1 METEYS
7 KTTGRPLKPCPAG
20 FTRNPV
26 TNRCIKKG
34 SAPARKITRK
44 TKVITRPKHSPG
56 IWCNLTQLQARRL
69 ILTVGLGRDLV
80 ARDLPTARNPNKL
93 CDTLTNML
101 KTSCT
106 KGWKVTK
113 FLAAGAYGH
122 VFRAVKNDGTK
133 AVMKVQVGSAK
144 EIRHEVKTQKRF
156 CENGLAPKI
165 LGYCSFKP
173 QKRLSRSAHNRLN
186 DLVNDD
192 RTDIKAHA
200 KGHLVHIIVMKE
212 IAGVIGDWLHPL
224 KSKEQL
230 GQLTLGIFELME
242 SLKKHKLT
250 HGDLHLWNLGYV
262 YTDESKRYMKLM
274 PIDFGRSFVGKAH
287 TEFELGA
294 LLRILNKEFH
304 EKPMPDFNRRVVAN
318 LIRALAKIK
327 FGISFPKSLREA
339 EANYDK
345 QQVKYMEKYGFW

>member
-1 METEYS
+1 
-7 KTTGRPLKPCPAG
+7 
-20 FTRNPV
+20 
-26 TNRCIKKG
+26 
-34 SAPARKITRK
+34 
-44 TKVITRPKHSPG
+44 
-56 IWCNLTQLQARRL
+56 CNLTQLQARRL

-165 LGYCSFKP
+165 LGYC
-173 QKRLSRSAHNRLN
+173 
-186 DLVNDD
+186 
-192 RTDIKAHA
+192 THA

-274 PIDFGRSFVGKAH
+274 PIDFGRS
-287 TEFELGA
+287 
-294 LLRILNKEFH
+294 
-304 EKPMPDFNRRVVAN
+304 
-318 LIRALAKIK
+318 
-327 FGISFPKSLREA
+327 
-339 EANYDK
+339 
-345 QQVKYMEKYGFW
+345 